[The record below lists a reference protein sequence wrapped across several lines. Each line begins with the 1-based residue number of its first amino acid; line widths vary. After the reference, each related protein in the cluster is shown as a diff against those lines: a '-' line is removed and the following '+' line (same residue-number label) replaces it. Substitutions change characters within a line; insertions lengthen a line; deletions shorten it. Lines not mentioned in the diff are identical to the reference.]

1 MAKKTKDSNLSIEER
16 LEQALIPNW
25 DEPYKLP
32 ENWCWTKFDI
42 VAKWGSGG
50 TPSRKNPEYYVGNI
64 PWVKTGELNNS
75 FIYETEEHI
84 SEKAVSNSSAK
95 LFPINTVII
104 AMYGATIGKVGI
116 LGLEA
121 TTNQA
126 CACGVCSS
134 AVDYKYLFYYSIS
147 QKDDFISKGK
157 GGAQPNISQE
167 IIKQHEIPLP
177 PFAEQQRI
185 VARIEFLFA
194 KLDEAKEKAQE
205 VVDGYESRKA
215 AILHK
220 AFSGELTAKWREEN
234 GVDIESWQQIVL
246 GDYADSQYG
255 YTESS
260 SFELIGPKFLRI
272 TDIQNG
278 QVDWKSVPYCKIT
291 ASDKEKYSL
300 KFGDIVVARTGAT
313 TGKSYLI
320 VDEVDAVYASYLI
333 RVSIKSHDLIN
344 SYLYTFMQ
352 SPNYWQQISELSSG
366 IAQPGVN
373 GKKLQK
379 LELPLPIA
387 HEQLEIVSICEN
399 LLSKESR
406 AKEIAEA
413 VIEQIDAMKK
423 AILARAFR
431 GELGTNDPSE
441 ESAVELLKEV
451 FGGDVAVQTP
461 AKKPTKR
468 ILISSDIKEL
478 LSNIREEEIIK
489 LLLKSAPQPVSIQE
503 IMSISSKK
511 FELMDALRSL
521 EKKQLITKNESG
533 DYSLTR

>member
-1 MAKKTKDSNLSIEER
+1 MAKKTKDSNLSLEER

-32 ENWCWTKFDI
+32 PNWCWTKFDI

-95 LFPINTVII
+95 LFPINTVIV

-205 VVDGYESRKA
+205 VVDEFETRKA
-215 AILHK
+215 AIFHK
-220 AFSGELTAKWREEN
+220 AFSGELTAKWREEHDADQN
-234 GVDIESWQQIVL
+234 WKKCCLSDIGVIITGSTPDTKNVNF
-246 GDYADSQYG
+246 YG
-255 YTESS
+255 GTIPFIKPTELNQGRNVVYSS
-260 SFELIGPKFLRI
+260 ETLTEEGKKVSRPIRAGATCICCIGATIGKCGFLR
-272 TDIQNG
+272 
-278 QVDWKSVPYCKIT
+278 
-291 ASDKEKYSL
+291 
-300 KFGDIVVARTGAT
+300 
-313 TGKSYLI
+313 
-320 VDEVDAVYASYLI
+320 VDAVTNQQ
-333 RVSIKSHDLIN
+333 IN
-344 SYLYTFMQ
+344 SIVPYDFMCDEFVYYYCN
-352 SPNYWQQISELSSG
+352 SNDFKNELIKNSSSTT
-366 IAQPGVN
+366 
-373 GKKLQK
+373 
-379 LELPLPIA
+379 LPIINKKKTEKLPIVIPSKD
-387 HEQLEIVSICEN
+387 EQIEIASIIDG
-399 LLSKESR
+399 LIIKEQN

-413 VIEQIDAMKK
+413 VIDQIDTMKK

-441 ESAVELLKEV
+441 ESAVELLRK
-451 FGGDVAVQTP
+451 
-461 AKKPTKR
+461 
-468 ILISSDIKEL
+468 
-478 LSNIREEEIIK
+478 IIG
-489 LLLKSAPQPVSIQE
+489 
-503 IMSISSKK
+503 
-511 FELMDALRSL
+511 
-521 EKKQLITKNESG
+521 EK
-533 DYSLTR
+533 